1 MQLRYLTRTI
11 LLAGA
16 AGLLIGAN
24 AAAQTKGPREA
35 FYRCRD
41 SHGQSHFGQSI
52 PEECMNLEVEVLDSS
67 GRVVRKIEGFKS
79 VAERKQEQAAAEAKV
94 RDAQAAAQ
102 RDRTLLATY
111 LTVSDIER
119 LRDQR
124 VEQLEQQAHL
134 TQQYI
139 ANLRE
144 REARLVADVQR
155 FRPYS
160 NDTGAPPLPEHLGE
174 EIVNTV
180 NGLQVYE
187 QELAKNTSEQTRLSS
202 EFASDIARFKE
213 LKGIK

>member
-79 VAERKQEQAAAEAKV
+79 LAERKQEQAAAEAKV

-111 LTVSDIER
+111 LTVADIER

-124 VEQLEQQAHL
+124 VEQLE
-134 TQQYI
+134 
-139 ANLRE
+139 
-144 REARLVADVQR
+144 
-155 FRPYS
+155 
-160 NDTGAPPLPEHLGE
+160 
-174 EIVNTV
+174 
-180 NGLQVYE
+180 
-187 QELAKNTSEQTRLSS
+187 
-202 EFASDIARFKE
+202 
-213 LKGIK
+213 